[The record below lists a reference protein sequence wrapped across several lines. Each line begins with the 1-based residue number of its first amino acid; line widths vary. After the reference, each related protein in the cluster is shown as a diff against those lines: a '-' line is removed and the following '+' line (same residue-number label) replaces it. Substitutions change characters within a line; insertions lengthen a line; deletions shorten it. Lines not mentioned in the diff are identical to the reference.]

1 MGFDSARSARHRL
14 AIGAT
19 AGESPLFVFITRW
32 LPICAAI
39 LRIEYRAIEIL
50 VCKIRHDI
58 IAVFVFDD
66 IAELTSI
73 EMPIAAS
80 RLFATIAINRAVVV
94 AFELAYDE
102 LARRVIDIILACLA
116 TEVGFVAHW
125 RPRSTRRSFALALE
139 TLVFASRA
147 FVLPRPIDANLWLL
161 AIALLFAIE
170 IAFSNFAPLALAI
183 DAIAFASRA
192 FVLPRAIGANYWL
205 LAIALHFATGLAFP
219 FYDYL
224 ANAIDAIAF
233 ASRTIV
239 LPRAIDANLW
249 LFVIASLFI
258 IAIARRRRASASV
271 VFATIGAL
279 VFSNRTIDTGAQIA
293 VYACGLIRLDVA
305 SRRGATVA
313 IVTTCEKTRHT
324 AQY

>member
-39 LRIEYRAIEIL
+39 LRIECRAIEIL

-161 AIALLFAIE
+161 AIALLFTIE
-170 IAFSNFAPLALAI
+170 IAFSNFDHLALAI
-183 DAIAFASRA
+183 DA
-192 FVLPRAIGANYWL
+192 V
-205 LAIALHFATGLAFP
+205 
-219 FYDYL
+219 
-224 ANAIDAIAF
+224 AF